1 LTPFDLER
9 SETGKGLK
17 ARKVNLFHRPKVDVP
32 DHRLPTYRPVG
43 TLPFVGDTTLPRQP
57 LVDALVFDWG
67 GVLTVSVPEFV
78 GVWLHAEA
86 IDRDVYHRIMR
97 EWMGRDAQP
106 GNPVHRLEAGE
117 LTVGEFERLLA
128 AELVTTTG
136 ARVDETGLLRRMF
149 GGATPDPSM
158 VELVRTARAAG
169 LHTAL
174 LSNSWG
180 EGYPKDLL
188 MELFD
193 TVVIS
198 GRVGLRKPDERIYR
212 HTLEQIGV
220 PAARA
225 VFFDDAPVNVEAAQA
240 VGMHA
245 FRHTTTDDT
254 RANLATLGVNL

>member
-1 LTPFDLER
+1 M
-9 SETGKGLK
+9 
-17 ARKVNLFHRPKVDVP
+17 
-32 DHRLPTYRPVG
+32 
-43 TLPFVGDTTLPRQP
+43 GDTTLPPQP

-78 GVWLHAEA
+78 GAWLHAEA
-86 IDRDVYHRIMR
+86 IDREVYGRIMR
-97 EWMGRDAQP
+97 EWMSRDALP
-106 GNPVHRLEAGE
+106 GNPVSRLETGE
-117 LTVGEFERLLA
+117 LGVAEFERLLA
-128 AELVTTTG
+128 AELITTTG
-136 ARVDETGLLRRMF
+136 ARIDENGLLKRMF
-149 GGATPDPSM
+149 GGATPDPAM
-158 VELVRTARAAG
+158 VELVRGARAAG

-188 MELFD
+188 VELFD

-220 PAARA
+220 DAGRA
-225 VFFDDAPVNVEAAQA
+225 VFFDDAPVNVDAARS

-245 FRHTTTDDT
+245 FRHTGADST
-254 RANLATLGVNL
+254 RTNLATLGVNL

>member
-1 LTPFDLER
+1 
-9 SETGKGLK
+9 
-17 ARKVNLFHRPKVDVP
+17 
-32 DHRLPTYRPVG
+32 
-43 TLPFVGDTTLPRQP
+43 VGDTTLPQQP

-67 GVLTVSVPEFV
+67 GVMTVSVPEFV
-78 GVWLHAEA
+78 GAWLHAEA

-97 EWMGRDAQP
+97 EWLGRDALA
-106 GNPVHRLEAGE
+106 GNPVFRLETGE
-117 LTVGEFERLLA
+117 LTVAEFERLLA
-128 AELVTTTG
+128 AELITTTG
-136 ARVDETGLLRRMF
+136 ARVGETGLLRRMF
-149 GGATPDPSM
+149 GGATPDPVM
-158 VELVRTARAAG
+158 VELVRKARAAG

-188 MELFD
+188 IELFD

-198 GRVGLRKPDERIYR
+198 GRVGMRKPDERIYH
-212 HTLEQIGV
+212 HTLGQIGV
-220 PAARA
+220 DAGRA

-245 FRHTTTDDT
+245 FRHTAADDT